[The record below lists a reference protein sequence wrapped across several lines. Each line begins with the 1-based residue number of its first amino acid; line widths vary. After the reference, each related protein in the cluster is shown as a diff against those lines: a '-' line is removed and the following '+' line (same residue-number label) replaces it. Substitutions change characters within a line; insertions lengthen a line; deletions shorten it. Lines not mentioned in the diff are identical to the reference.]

1 MVAQH
6 GDVLVVGAGV
16 MGLTTAVCLAEA
28 GVPVRVQAGESPQD
42 TTSAVAGAM
51 IAGPVTDD
59 PQDDESRWLR
69 ATLREFTDLAAD
81 PRTGVRIARGRT
93 VSRDEDTT
101 PGWARQMADFAE
113 CDEAERAGYPMGFWM
128 SSPVVDMPR
137 YLQYLAGRL
146 EIAGGV
152 VQLGAVESL
161 EAAAATA
168 PLVVNCTGVGA
179 QRLTGDPQLKP
190 VRGQHVVVEN
200 PGLTEFF
207 YERTKAAEITSFIP
221 HLKRLV
227 LGGTIGPGDW
237 SLEPDPA
244 QTEAI
249 LRRCIAIE
257 PRIAGAPVL
266 SVEVGLRPARPQAR
280 LEEETLGD
288 ARVIHNYG
296 HGGAGIGMSWGCA
309 REIEQM
315 VTQAVRR

>member
-1 MVAQH
+1 MTQH

-16 MGLTTAVCLAEA
+16 MGLTTAVCLAER
-28 GVPVRVQAGESPQD
+28 GVPVRVRAAEPPQD

-51 IAGPVTDD
+51 IAGPVSDD
-59 PQDDESRWLR
+59 PQDDESRWMR
-69 ATLREFTDLAAD
+69 ASLREFTTLAAD

-93 VSRDEDTT
+93 VSRDEDST
-101 PGWARQMADFAE
+101 PAWARAMPDFAE
-113 CDEAERAGYPMGFWM
+113 CDAEERAGFPMAFWM

-146 EIAGGV
+146 EIAGAAVEVGP
-152 VQLGAVESL
+152 VESL
-161 EAAAATA
+161 AELAESA

-200 PGLTEFF
+200 PGLTDFF
-207 YERTKAAEITSFIP
+207 YERTKAAAVTSYIP
-221 HLKRLV
+221 HVKRLV

-237 SLEPDPA
+237 SLTPDPA

-249 LRRCIAIE
+249 LRRCIEIE
-257 PRIAGAPVL
+257 PRIAGAAVL

-280 LEEETLGD
+280 LEEESIGG

-309 REIEQM
+309 REVEQM
-315 VTQAVRR
+315 VTGAVRH